1 MESYDVEWKG
11 RKNQSIFQV
20 DSFSS
25 RRIFVCFRSEEL
37 WIKRIIKVFGVNG
50 FFDHIIQIEIESFSV
65 EDWKCEYNDVK
76 CIMTYAEKVE
86 YGLRVFIDELLQ
98 CLL

>member
-11 RKNQSIFQV
+11 RKNQSIFQL
-20 DSFSS
+20 
-25 RRIFVCFRSEEL
+25 ILILKKNFVCFQSEEL

-50 FFDHIIQIEIESFSV
+50 FFDYIIQIEIESFSV

-98 CLL
+98 FLL

>member
-11 RKNQSIFQV
+11 RKNQSIFQL
-20 DSFSS
+20 
-25 RRIFVCFRSEEL
+25 ILILKKNFVCFQSEEL

-98 CLL
+98 FLL

>member
-11 RKNQSIFQV
+11 RKNQSIFQL
-20 DSFSS
+20 
-25 RRIFVCFRSEEL
+25 ILILKKNFVCFRSEEL

-98 CLL
+98 FLL